1 MGLSVAFIRPEWLQA
16 DEVSDWHLP
25 VTQSETKGRP
35 LVPEARFKDVFG
47 EDNGGWKVFIGM
59 TLRKLRFTGSSK
71 FSWFPTGSIGEKYS
85 YDKV

>member
-1 MGLSVAFIRPEWLQA
+1 MIQA
-16 DEVSDWHLP
+16 DEVSLAFTR
-25 VTQSETKGRP
+25 VTQWEAKGRP
-35 LVPEARFKDVFG
+35 LVPEARFNDVFG

-71 FSWFPTGSIGEKYS
+71 FSWFPSGTIGEKYF